1 MGPLARCR
9 VSWLVSRGRGGKEER
24 KTLACVVI
32 KMHSRGDAVDANV
45 PAAGFARGGAG
56 EANDCVL
63 GFAQPVSQ
71 SVSDSPVGTFLVSNA
86 RGNGIQQR
94 ERKK

>member
-1 MGPLARCR
+1 MGPLAHCR
-9 VSWLVSRGRGGKEER
+9 VSSLVSWGDGGEER
-24 KTLACVVI
+24 KTLVCVVI

-63 GFAQPVSQ
+63 GFAQ
-71 SVSDSPVGTFLVSNA
+71 SVSDSPVGTFLVPNA

>member
-9 VSWLVSRGRGGKEER
+9 VSWLVSRGEGGKKE
-24 KTLACVVI
+24 KTLVCIVI

-63 GFAQPVSQ
+63 GFAQSVSQ
-71 SVSDSPVGTFLVSNA
+71 SVSDSPVGSFLASNA
-86 RGNGIQQR
+86 RGNDIQQT